1 MYKCISGISLQSI
14 FLQGVWRQFLS
25 LIMGI
30 VFFSVSGIGHTP
42 VIDDSNSSRVVNV
55 EVSPRY
61 LKGELIDLDI
71 VPLEV
76 SSGTAPTLYADTIS
90 DLSLNL
96 VLDSILGSVGGIGA
110 SASVSRDYGALEAT
124 GETKLAGLELSI
136 AGKPFVYIDIPRT
149 PNYIVGTPMSNLP
162 GFSLIPNKQIRTR
175 NDIIPT
181 TKKRSKKNPIKPLPQ

>member
-110 SASVSRDYGALEAT
+110 SA
-124 GETKLAGLELSI
+124 
-136 AGKPFVYIDIPRT
+136 
-149 PNYIVGTPMSNLP
+149 
-162 GFSLIPNKQIRTR
+162 
-175 NDIIPT
+175 
-181 TKKRSKKNPIKPLPQ
+181 